1 MQNNENVKIKEM
13 YREERPYEKCEQY
26 GAENLTDA
34 ELLAVLLRT
43 GTKGENSL
51 RLAQKILHPETDRG
65 GLVNLPQWT
74 VEQLRQVRGIGKV
87 KAIQIRCLAELAR
100 RMAKAEALE
109 GLDFSSPNT
118 IARYYM
124 EDMRHRQKEVMKL
137 LLLNTKARLIGASD
151 ISVGTVNATLVSPRE
166 LFLEALKKKDVEV
179 ILLWDRIDEWM
190 MSELREFEG
199 HGFVSATAADLEL
212 GDLADKE
219 EEKAKE
225 EAAKEAADDVARLKK
240 VLGDRVKDVRVT
252 NRLVD
257 SPSCVVGDA
266 DQMMTPQ
273 MRRMLEAAGHALPED
288 SYTLEIN
295 PQHPLIKRAFAEKD
309 EARFAS
315 WAEVIFD
322 QALLADQGTL
332 KDPAGFVKRLNALLI
347 G

>member
-1 MQNNENVKIKEM
+1 MQRNENVTIKEM

-137 LLLNTKARLIGASD
+137 LLLNTKAKLIGASD

-166 LFLEALKKKDVEV
+166 LFLEALKKNAVSI
-179 ILLWDRIDEWM
+179 ILLHNHLLTQRVRKAGDLIGIELLDHIIIGDNRYI
-190 MSELREFEG
+190 SLREK
-199 HGFVSATAADLEL
+199 GFFC
-212 GDLADKE
+212 G
-219 EEKAKE
+219 
-225 EAAKEAADDVARLKK
+225 
-240 VLGDRVKDVRVT
+240 
-252 NRLVD
+252 
-257 SPSCVVGDA
+257 
-266 DQMMTPQ
+266 
-273 MRRMLEAAGHALPED
+273 
-288 SYTLEIN
+288 N
-295 PQHPLIKRAFAEKD
+295 P
-309 EARFAS
+309 
-315 WAEVIFD
+315 
-322 QALLADQGTL
+322 G
-332 KDPAGFVKRLNALLI
+332 
-347 G
+347 

>member
-1 MQNNENVKIKEM
+1 MQRNENVTIKEM

-100 RMAKAEALE
+100 RMAEALE

-137 LLLNTKARLIGASD
+137 LLLNTKAKLIGASD

-166 LFLEALKKKDVEV
+166 LFLEALKKNAVSI
-179 ILLWDRIDEWM
+179 ILLHNHPSGDPTPSQEDILLTQRV
-190 MSELREFEG
+190 RK
-199 HGFVSATAADLEL
+199 A
-212 GDLADKE
+212 GDLIQ
-219 EEKAKE
+219 
-225 EAAKEAADDVARLKK
+225 
-240 VLGDRVKDVRVT
+240 T
-252 NRLVD
+252 
-257 SPSCVVGDA
+257 SC
-266 DQMMTPQ
+266 
-273 MRRMLEAAGHALPED
+273 
-288 SYTLEIN
+288 
-295 PQHPLIKRAFAEKD
+295 F
-309 EARFAS
+309 F
-315 WAEVIFD
+315 
-322 QALLADQGTL
+322 ALLPGEIS
-332 KDPAGFVKRLNALLI
+332 PFH
-347 G
+347 